1 MGPQRFDSV
10 HKVVLVTLTVSGG
23 SHGRAFRHLFA
34 TQMYKRHNL
43 QNIIEVKQCV
53 HLVQRYVKKKI
64 GTEENNQ
71 GSMN

>member
-1 MGPQRFDSV
+1 V
-10 HKVVLVTLTVSGG
+10 GG